1 MLGGV
6 TTTGTSGSIGPIRLP
21 EAGSKQSG
29 YFTFGD
35 ELLGKYQWP
44 YFAVVGREA
53 GLSFL
58 LTAGIHAAEYTGTL
72 AALRLGQLLDPAH
85 VKGTIVILPLLNRPG
100 FFERSVYVNP
110 EDGENLNRAFPGN
123 PMGKWSERFAHH
135 VLNNLVTHFDR
146 AMDLHAGDMVEDLEP
161 FLGFLKT
168 GNAEIDK
175 ASQEMIEAYTGTRWV
190 THVVPGGERAGML
203 YGAAAQNGVPAIL
216 AESGGRG
223 LPIQADVDRHVA
235 GVLNIWRTLGLL
247 TDQPPQPPSPKRSI
261 AANNWLRSQHEG
273 IFLCEVKP
281 GDNVTKGQRLGQLVD
296 LLGNPLETITAPET
310 GVILFTVTSPAIKKD
325 GLLLAVGVPD

>member
-1 MLGGV
+1 MAAMN
-6 TTTGTSGSIGPIRLP
+6 IGPIQLP
-21 EAGSKQSG
+21 AQGQKTSG
-29 YFTFGD
+29 YFSFDD
-35 ELLGKYQWP
+35 ELLGKYEWP
-44 YFAVVGREA
+44 YFAVAGREP
-53 GLSFL
+53 GLAFL

-72 AALRLGQLLDPAH
+72 AALRLGQMLDPAS
-85 VKGTIVILPLLNRPG
+85 VKGTVVIIPVLNRPG

-110 EDGENLNRAFPGN
+110 EDGENLNRAFPGD
-123 PMGKWSERFAHH
+123 PAGKWSERFAYH
-135 VLNNLVTHFDR
+135 VLNDLVAHVDR

-168 GNAEIDK
+168 GNEEIDT
-175 ASQEMIEAYTGTRWV
+175 ASQQMIEAYTGTRWV

-203 YGAAAQNGVPAIL
+203 YGAAAQSGVPAIL

-223 LPIQADVDRHVA
+223 LPIQADVDRHVE
-235 GVLNIWRTLGLL
+235 GVLNIWRTLGIL
-247 TDQPPQPPSPKRSI
+247 TDKPAQPSSPKRSI

-273 IFLCEVKP
+273 IFLCRVKP
-281 GDNVTKGQRLGQLVD
+281 GDNVQRGETLGEMVD
-296 LLGNPLETITAPET
+296 LLGNPLQTITAPDN